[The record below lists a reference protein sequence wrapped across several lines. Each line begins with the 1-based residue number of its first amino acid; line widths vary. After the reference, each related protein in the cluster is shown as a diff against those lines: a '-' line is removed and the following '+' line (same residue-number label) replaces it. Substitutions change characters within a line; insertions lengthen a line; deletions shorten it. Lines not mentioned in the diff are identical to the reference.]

1 MTSKENSIEVG
12 PDGVGV
18 TVRGALVFQQ
28 KHHHLNYFKRK
39 CPEVLDDYYYWTSK
53 CTNADDR
60 KEEIL
65 ITHKRILFTPII
77 KSWGMTATVRPVEV
91 PFEDIKHLEL
101 SLHNHTDTQ
110 NFGSTYRQWI
120 VLNFVTIDHR
130 SFRKLIYVGGTE
142 AEINEAQPV
151 RVKHVKEIR
160 CFEIKT
166 VENTSSS
173 SDSTV
178 RFGIGVIGP
187 FD

>member
-1 MTSKENSIEVG
+1 MTNDEDSIEVG

-18 TVRGALVFQQ
+18 TVRGVFVFRTQWN
-28 KHHHLNYFKRK
+28 HRDYFKRK
-39 CPEVLDDYYYWTSK
+39 CPEVLDDYYIWDSK
-53 CTNADDR
+53 CTNAEDR

-77 KSWGMTATVRPVEV
+77 KSWGMTAMVRPVEV

-101 SLHNHTDTQ
+101 SLHDHTNTQ
-110 NFGSTYRQWI
+110 NFGSTNQRWI
-120 VLNFVTIDHR
+120 ALNFVTIDHR
-130 SFRKLIYVGGTE
+130 SFRKLLYVGSTE
-142 AEINEAQPV
+142 AEINNTQPL
-151 RVKHVKEIR
+151 RVEHVKEIK
-160 CFEIKT
+160 CFNIKV

-178 RFGIGVIGP
+178 RFGVGVIGP